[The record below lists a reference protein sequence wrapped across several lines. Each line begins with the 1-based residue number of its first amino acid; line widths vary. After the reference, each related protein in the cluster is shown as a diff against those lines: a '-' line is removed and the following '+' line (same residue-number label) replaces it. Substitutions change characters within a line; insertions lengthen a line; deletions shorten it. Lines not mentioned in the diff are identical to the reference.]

1 MKYVKRIPST
11 DEALRESM
19 LEKGWNKIKEPPNLF
34 TAFLFSIPFILINV
48 LISYLIIA
56 LVDKEIAEAITELFA
71 VGEWSF
77 TIRFDFII
85 YSYLLI
91 LFHEVFHLILIPNFM
106 QSENTYFGIKPWGG
120 FVFTTEKLSKGRFL
134 LISLG
139 PFLALS
145 VIMPIILGFL
155 GLLSGFLVFL
165 VFLNAMAS
173 SVDTLN
179 AFLILIQVPKSAV
192 IVNNGFE
199 SYYKVK

>member
-1 MKYVKRIPST
+1 MF
-11 DEALRESM
+11 AL
-19 LEKGWNKIKEPPNLF
+19 G
-34 TAFLFSIPFILINV
+34 V
-48 LISYLIIA
+48 
-56 LVDKEIAEAITELFA
+56 
-71 VGEWSF
+71 WSF

-85 YSYLLI
+85 YVYLLI

-106 QSENTYFGIKPWGG
+106 QSEGTCFGIKPWGG
-120 FVFTTEKLSKGRFL
+120 FDFTTEKLSKRRFL

-145 VIMPIILGFL
+145 VILPIILGFL
-155 GLLSGFLVFL
+155 GLLHGFLVFL
-165 VFLNAMAS
+165 VFLNATAS

-179 AFLILIQVPKSAV
+179 AFLILIQVPKNTI